1 MSQTDQQIIDKF
13 RQLPADKV
21 QQILKCIGVTSST
34 PTTLQSS
41 TSRSSV
47 STPRRTDI
55 DSSSTSRRTSPSP
68 TNHSTTATNSTPT
81 SIPSTQ
87 TFSKPTKNVNGSD
100 AAKPTCSIC
109 EKSFA
114 NNTNLKIHITRLHGP
129 LKKVNPTP
137 ALASASS
144 SSPPRKSPRQSATS
158 SKSNNQYK
166 LVCLL
171 RLLVRLTTHGAMRNR
186 IVKNRIKKVEYNHL
200 LNPQSY
206 LKGAL
211 MT

>member
-68 TNHSTTATNSTPT
+68 TNHSTTTTNSTST

-87 TFSKPTKNVNGSD
+87 TFSKPTKNGNGSD

-129 LKKVNPTP
+129 PKKVNPTP
-137 ALASASS
+137 ARASSSS

-158 SKSNNQYK
+158 SKSKQP
-166 LVCLL
+166 VQAS
-171 RLLVRLTTHGAMRNR
+171 VSS
-186 IVKNRIKKVEYNHL
+186 V
-200 LNPQSY
+200 
-206 LKGAL
+206 
-211 MT
+211 